1 MKKVINVGIG
11 KSSFIINEDAYQRL
25 SYYLSRFK
33 EKAAMG
39 PESEDV
45 MEDLEMRISELFSES
60 ITTYNQVITL
70 EIVNRVI
77 MQLGMPDGSTLDS
90 DNFSSSS
97 SYDSKWSYVT
107 SKKLYRDPDGKSIA
121 GVCSGLSL
129 YFNIDVVL
137 IRILFVIAFIMGSAG
152 FWAYIIFWIVAPMA
166 ITAAQKCE
174 MRGLPITA
182 ENLKKFSTYKF

>member
-25 SYYLSRFK
+25 SYYLSSFK

-45 MEDLEMRISELFSES
+45 MEDLEMRISELFMES
-60 ITTYNQVITL
+60 VTSYNQVITL

-77 MQLGMPDGSTLDS
+77 MQLGMPDGSTLDNGDS
-90 DNFSSSS
+90 NNSSFDN
-97 SYDSKWSYVT
+97 KWNYT
-107 SKKLYRDPDGKSIA
+107 ISKKLYRDPDGKTIG

-129 YFNIDVVL
+129 YFNVDVVL
-137 IRILFVIAFIMGSAG
+137 IRILFVVALIMGSAG
-152 FWAYIIFWIVAPMA
+152 FWAYIIFWIIAPMA
-166 ITAAQKCE
+166 VTAAQKCE

-182 ENLKKFSTYKF
+182 ENLKRFSTYKF